1 MRQDIPQDLTLTKRD
16 GLPDALRV
24 LLDELPRAQWPEH
37 PNFEGMVKFWLDRHL
52 MFRQLLGVLQQDAR
66 ALTDRQ
72 IDFSAFGPRLARY
85 GGMLL
90 NELHGHHQIEDVHY
104 FPHLARLDPRLE
116 QGFALL
122 DNDHGAMDGLLH
134 EMADGANAVLQ
145 AQGAADQLG
154 AFHDRLNG
162 FEAMLDRHLA
172 DEEELIV
179 PVILKTGFGG

>member
-1 MRQDIPQDLTLTKRD
+1 MRQDIPGELALTQRD

-24 LLDELPRAQWPEH
+24 LLQELPRAQWPEH
-37 PNFEGMVKFWLDRHL
+37 PNFDGMVKFWLDRHL
-52 MFRQLLGVLQQDAR
+52 MFRQLLEVLQQDAR

-72 IDFSAFGPRLARY
+72 IDFATFGPRLARH

-90 NELHGHHQIEDVHY
+90 NELHGHHQIEDMHY
-104 FPHLARLDPRLE
+104 FPHLARLDPRLD

-134 EMADGANAVLQ
+134 DMADSANAVLQ
-145 AQGAADQLG
+145 AQGTADPLG
-154 AFHDRLNG
+154 AFHDRLSG
-162 FEAMLDRHLA
+162 FETMLDRHLT
-172 DEEELIV
+172 DEEDLIV